1 MKKLLSIV
9 LAISMASLMAGCA
22 STTTTETTDTATTTT
37 ATIDICQET
46 DHDSCISEDGID
58 EALEGQWNL
67 ALQSVSASVGSI
79 DNPFAGRTTS
89 FDSDGTYTE
98 DYSTE
103 ETDDVTYASI
113 TSSCDV
119 AGILSG
125 TWSAATELDLD
136 SYDPNDSESVP
147 TSINYL
153 RITPDGGTPTVTCQA
168 TGDTASSNQASTPLG
183 VGVATGTDY
192 VEYTYTMDSEW
203 TTLTI
208 MQENEYSGSTNT
220 YVFSR

>member
-37 ATIDICQET
+37 ATLDICQET

-183 VGVATGTDY
+183 V
-192 VEYTYTMDSEW
+192 
-203 TTLTI
+203 
-208 MQENEYSGSTNT
+208 
-220 YVFSR
+220 